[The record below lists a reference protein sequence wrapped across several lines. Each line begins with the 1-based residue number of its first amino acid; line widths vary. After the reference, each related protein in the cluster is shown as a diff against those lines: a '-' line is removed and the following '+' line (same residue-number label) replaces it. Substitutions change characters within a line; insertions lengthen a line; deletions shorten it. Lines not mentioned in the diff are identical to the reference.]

1 MDFLSTFIHQTYAS
15 SPLFLLI
22 IIGYALVKWRNYPKQ
37 FTDLLSRFL
46 FNIAIPVMLFRI
58 MANFYTQPAVDIKLL
73 LAFFGGSFIVFL
85 ISRIIAK
92 FIQLNGVEASVFG
105 LGGIFSNNVMLGI
118 PLATIYL
125 GEESLPAVAL
135 VISFNALLL
144 WSLVSVSVEWAQT
157 GSFSLTGIRKTV
169 KSVLR
174 NPIVI
179 GVMLGLFVSL
189 FQRPLPL
196 IFDKTTLMI
205 SQIAAPLSL
214 IVLGMGLAEYRI
226 TDNLKT
232 TVWMTVIKLFIH
244 PLIVWSAAILLGIPP
259 LETAAIVL
267 LASMAMGMN
276 VYLMA
281 RQFKAIEGPVA
292 SSLLISTALSAL
304 TTPLLLAFL

>member
-1 MDFLSTFIHQTYAS
+1 MDFFSTFLTQTYAA

-22 IIGYALVKWRNYPKQ
+22 FIGYMLVKWRNYPKQ

-58 MANFYTQPAVDIKLL
+58 MANFYTQPAVDVKLL

-85 ISRIIAK
+85 ISRVVGRALN
-92 FIQLNGVEASVFG
+92 LNGVEGSVFG

-118 PLATIYL
+118 PLASIYL
-125 GEESLPAVAL
+125 GDESLPAVAL

-157 GSFSLTGIRKTV
+157 GSFSLQGILKTF
-169 KSVLR
+169 KSVLK

-179 GVMLGLFVSL
+179 GVISGLFVSL
-189 FQRPLPL
+189 FKTPMPL
-196 IFDKTTLMI
+196 IFDQTTLMI

-232 TVWMTVIKLFIH
+232 TLWMTLIKLFIH
-244 PLIVWSAAILLGIPP
+244 PFVIWGCAILLGIPP

-292 SSLLISTALSAL
+292 SSLLISTALSSI
-304 TTPLLLAFL
+304 TTPLILALL